1 LRVQKG
7 KKCLQYFDQF
17 YLICAQSKAGMK
29 LHFPLK
35 NVSLGILFIWLLLI
49 ATASFA
55 QPLSGRGEKVCLA
68 LSGGGARG
76 LAHVGVLK
84 EIEAANIK
92 IDCIA
97 GTSMGAVIGGLY
109 ASGLKVS
116 EIEALMVSME
126 WSQVLTQH
134 QEGKSFREKEN
145 RYQYNI
151 PFKLST
157 EGGRIRLPDGVVG
170 ADFFEEKLSQWTSK
184 VESIRNFDLL
194 PIQFRAVA
202 TRLGTGERVAIA
214 QGSIAQA
221 MRASMSVPG
230 LFPPA
235 RIGNALF
242 IDGGL
247 VENLPV
253 QAAKDMGASIVIAVN
268 VGTPVSDEKDIVS
281 FVDVTLQTVQIL
293 TEVNVREQIS
303 KLGTNDILIS
313 PTLADFQF
321 LDFVKTKQIITQGSD
336 AVSTSTLISSRLSKL
351 AQSRGNV
358 GPISDKGNSKERTSS
373 EGSVSV
379 PPPSPT
385 QSSTNS
391 ARFGLA
397 LGTDLNRSYVRVT
410 AALEQKLSDP
420 NAKWISS
427 LEIGRIQRINSSILY
442 SPNPETGWYFGPSVD
457 ISRRYLPIYAQ
468 DIRFGEL
475 SLQRAQLRFDTGYVS
490 KNSSEIRSGVFFERV
505 SAGVESKG
513 FFNVGNFSVIPAPTE
528 SVNVVGIDA
537 RYSIDTRD
545 KSVLPTQGFK
555 GSIDLQI
562 AKPTSGIDA
571 NFSTGMAEATKYIS
585 LGQNVLEAHVNAAQY
600 FRSGLINPVQFS
612 LGGFQRLSGFDQD
625 RFVGRSLIF
634 SRIVARR
641 DINPQNVFGY
651 RQYIGLSLEAGRI
664 SNQLFFSNLADSGP
678 KYAGSIFWALET
690 PIGPFYAALGLPK
703 GERPR
708 AYLFLGRP

>member
-1 LRVQKG
+1 
-7 KKCLQYFDQF
+7 
-17 YLICAQSKAGMK
+17 MK
-29 LHFPLK
+29 LHFLLK
-35 NVSLGILFIWLLLI
+35 KVSSGILFIWLLLLT
-49 ATASFA
+49 AASFA
-55 QPLSGRGEKVCLA
+55 QPHSSRDEKVCLA

-84 EIEAANIK
+84 QIEAANIK

-109 ASGLKVS
+109 ASGLKAS

-184 VESIRNFDLL
+184 VQSIRNFDLL

-202 TRLGTGERVAIA
+202 TRLGTGERVVLA

-253 QAAKDMGASIVIAVN
+253 QAAKDMGASVVIAVN

-303 KLGTNDILIS
+303 RLGTKDILIS
-313 PTLADFQF
+313 PNLTEFQF
-321 LDFVKTKQIITQGSD
+321 LDFVKTKQIIAQGSD
-336 AVSTSTLISSRLSKL
+336 AVSTSDLTSNRLSKL
-351 AQSRGNV
+351 AQNRGNIE
-358 GPISDKGNSKERTSS
+358 PISEQSTFKE
-373 EGSVSV
+373 
-379 PPPSPT
+379 PSPT
-385 QSSTNS
+385 AASTLAETPSSTHNSTNS

-420 NAKWISS
+420 HAKWISS

-442 SPNPETGWYFGPSVD
+442 SSNPETGWFFGPSID

-475 SLQRAQLRFDTGYVS
+475 SLQRAQVRFDAGYVN
-490 KNSSEIRSGVFFERV
+490 KNSSEVRSGIFLERV

-528 SVNVVGIDA
+528 SVSVVGIDA

-545 KSVLPTQGFK
+545 KSILPIQGFK
-555 GSIDLQI
+555 GSLDLQI
-562 AKPTSGIDA
+562 GKPIGSNDV
-571 NFSTGMAEATKYIS
+571 NFSTGMIEATKYIS
-585 LGQNVLEAHVNAAQY
+585 IGQNVLEAHVNAAQY

-664 SNQLFFSNLADSGP
+664 SNQLFFSNFADSGP
-678 KYAGSIFWALET
+678 KYASSLFWALET